1 MKWRYR
7 QLEDEFLTYDL
18 VELCGVSQR
27 NAEKMVERWKAE
39 GYIRMKEYMVYE
51 KIIPELL

>member
-1 MKWRYR
+1 
-7 QLEDEFLTYDL
+7 L
-18 VELCGVSQR
+18 VEFCGVSQR

-39 GYIRMKEYMVYE
+39 GYIRMKEYMLYE